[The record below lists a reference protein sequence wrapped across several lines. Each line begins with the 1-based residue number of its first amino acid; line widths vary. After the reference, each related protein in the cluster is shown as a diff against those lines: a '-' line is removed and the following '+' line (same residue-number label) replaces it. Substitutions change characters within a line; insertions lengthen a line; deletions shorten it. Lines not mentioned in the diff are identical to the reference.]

1 MRQLKITKQ
10 VTNRDLPSLDKYL
23 QDIGKELMINPN
35 DEVELAKRIR
45 EGDAQALDTLIRANL
60 RFVVSVSK
68 QYQNQGLTLSD
79 LINEGN
85 IGLIKAAHRFDE
97 TKGFKFISYAVW
109 WIRQSILQALA
120 EQSRMVRLPLNK
132 IGAMNKINRAATIL
146 EQRLNRPPNDD
157 EIAIE
162 LNMDVKE
169 VKNANLG
176 GIRHVSIDAPLVVGE
191 EGSLSEVLLNDNA
204 THPDEDLLYESL
216 CNEIE
221 RILRHLNEREAE
233 ILRLY
238 YGLNGNLPNSL
249 DEIAEKFDLTRERVR
264 QIKEKAIQ
272 RMRSS
277 SRNRLLR
284 KYLG

>member
-1 MRQLKITKQ
+1 
-10 VTNRDLPSLDKYL
+10 
-23 QDIGKELMINPN
+23 
-35 DEVELAKRIR
+35 
-45 EGDAQALDTLIRANL
+45 
-60 RFVVSVSK
+60 
-68 QYQNQGLTLSD
+68 
-79 LINEGN
+79 
-85 IGLIKAAHRFDE
+85 
-97 TKGFKFISYAVW
+97 
-109 WIRQSILQALA
+109 
-120 EQSRMVRLPLNK
+120 
-132 IGAMNKINRAATIL
+132 
-146 EQRLNRPPNDD
+146 
-157 EIAIE
+157 
-162 LNMDVKE
+162 MDVKE